1 MIMPKFIGLALAAA
15 VAPIIVFFG
24 SGSAHADN
32 DLGKQCSPEGA
43 KVWGNP
49 GPIYCQRQPDGQL
62 QWVSIPAGAMC
73 VAFCVNDPFA
83 GP

>member
-1 MIMPKFIGLALAAA
+1 MRKFIGLSLAAA
-15 VAPIIVFFG
+15 IAPIVVALG
-24 SGSAHADN
+24 SGSAHADT

-49 GPIYCQRQPDGQL
+49 GPIFCARQPDGQL
-62 QWVSIPAGAMC
+62 QWVSIPANAMC
-73 VAFCVNDPFA
+73 VAFCVNDPFG